1 MLKRAGQYVF
11 WLGIFVVLL
20 FVVSDAVHTPEYELL
35 LYGVI
40 AVFVGVYLWRQGRT
54 PAAPSE
60 RFRTLRRIT
69 SRTRRTRKKDEEKPE
84 DQSPA
89 A

>member
-11 WLGIFVVLL
+11 WLGLFVVLL
-20 FVVSDAVHTPEYELL
+20 FIVSDAVHTPEYELL

-40 AVFVGVYLWRQGRT
+40 AVFVGAYLWRLGRT
-54 PAAPSE
+54 PAPPSE
-60 RFRTLRRIT
+60 RFRTIRKIATRSRRVK
-69 SRTRRTRKKDEEKPE
+69 KKDEEKPE